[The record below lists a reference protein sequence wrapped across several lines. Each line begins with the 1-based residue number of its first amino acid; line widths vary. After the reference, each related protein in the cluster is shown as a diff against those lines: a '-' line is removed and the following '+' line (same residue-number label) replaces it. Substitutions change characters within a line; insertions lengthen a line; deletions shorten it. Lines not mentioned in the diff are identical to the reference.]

1 MVEQVLLVVAGP
13 GHVAVRSQ
21 QHGGHLQL
29 VADVDDVVDPVR
41 PSRDGELTGLVEQQ
55 PASSVHQL
63 VETTSRQADVAQPL
77 TDQLVA
83 FTEVVVVLLDA
94 CHLVAAADLSA
105 ECSAPSIR
113 HPDRARRAPG
123 RQSRRN
129 RLSRRYRPP
138 GHDYHLGW
146 TRAGAPRT

>member
-21 QHGGHLQL
+21 QHGGHAQL
-29 VADVDDVVDPVR
+29 VADVDDVVEPVR

-77 TDQLVA
+77 ADQLAA
-83 FTEVVVVLLDA
+83 FTEVVADPDPGGPLDQEPAHVLEVHQLGQQPA
-94 CHLVAAADLSA
+94 Y
-105 ECSAPSIR
+105 
-113 HPDRARRAPG
+113 
-123 RQSRRN
+123 
-129 RLSRRYRPP
+129 RL
-138 GHDYHLGW
+138 GTGF
-146 TRAGAPRT
+146 G